1 MIYKEPEFS
10 DDFLYQD
17 IPFSKLI
24 DIEQCLFKEYQYM
37 KMDKYFSKRINYL
50 KSINVDNKLDNLIEY
65 VKSYKPNVAI
75 FAGSFNPFHIGHY
88 DVLRKAEQIFDKVI
102 VAFGQNSDKDK
113 RTWPIPTALDSRE
126 VIHYDGLLTDL
137 IESLDFEVTMI
148 RGLRNSTDFQYEQ
161 NQFSYLKDLMPSI
174 KVVNIFCDKQ
184 YEHVSSS
191 GIRTLEKYQ
200 KHQRYLVC

>member
-1 MIYKEPEFS
+1 MIYVEPEFS

-24 DIEQCLFKEYQYM
+24 DIEKCLFKEYQYM
-37 KMDKYFSKRINYL
+37 KMDKYFQKRIKYL
-50 KSINVDNKLDNLIEY
+50 TGINENGKLDHLIEF

-75 FAGSFNPFHIGHY
+75 FAGSFNPFHKGHY
-88 DVLRKAEQIFDKVI
+88 NILLKAEEIFDKVI

-113 RTWPIPTALDSRE
+113 RTWPIPTALDRRE
-126 VIHYDGLLTDL
+126 IMHYDGLLTDL
-137 IESLDFEVTMI
+137 IESLGHDVTMV

-161 NQFSYLKDLMPSI
+161 NQFSYIQELLTSI

-184 YEHVSSS
+184 YEHISSS
-191 GIRTLEKYQ
+191 GIRTLEKYG
-200 KHQRYLVC
+200 KHTQYLLD